1 MAEQPS
7 IQADKIVV
15 EKEQRRILNEL
26 TFSIPAGTLTG
37 LIGPSGSGKTTLMR
51 SIMGWDKG
59 ESGSLVVLGENAG
72 SKQLRSRIGYVTQAP
87 AVYEDLT
94 VEQNL
99 RYFAALVKAHKSQV
113 NKVVSE
119 VQLERRRH
127 GLVKDL
133 SGGERARVSLGLAL
147 LGDPAVLILD
157 EPTVGLDPLLRR
169 DLWNLFEELAE
180 KGKTLLIS
188 SHVMD
193 EAERCHRLLL
203 LRDGELLWQDSKEKL
218 LKTAGVSTVE
228 EAFIHMIDA
237 KEQSNVSL

>member
-51 SIMGWDKG
+51 SIMGVQVMK
-59 ESGSLVVLGENAG
+59 SGSLVVLGENAG

-218 LKTAGVSTVE
+218 LKTTGVSTVE

-237 KEQSNVSL
+237 KEAK

>member
-51 SIMGWDKG
+51 SIMGVQVMK
-59 ESGSLVVLGENAG
+59 SGSLVVLGENAG

-99 RYFAALVKAHKSQV
+99 RYFAALVKAPKSQV

-133 SGGERARVSLGLAL
+133 SGGERARVSLGIAL

-218 LKTAGVSTVE
+218 LKTTGVSTVE

-237 KEQSNVSL
+237 KEAK

>member
-51 SIMGWDKG
+51 SIMGVQVMK
-59 ESGSLVVLGENAG
+59 SGSLIVLGENAG

-99 RYFAALVKAHKSQV
+99 RYFAALVKAPKSQV

-133 SGGERARVSLGLAL
+133 SGGERARVSLGIAL

-218 LKTAGVSTVE
+218 LKTTGVSTVE

-237 KEQSNVSL
+237 KEAK

>member
-7 IQADKIVV
+7 IQAEKLVV
-15 EKEQRRILNEL
+15 EKEHKRILKEL

-37 LIGPSGSGKTTLMR
+37 LIGPSGSGKTTLIR
-51 SIMGWDKG
+51 SIVGVQATSG
-59 ESGSLVVLGENAG
+59 GSLTILGDKAG

-99 RYFAALVKAHKSQV
+99 RYFAVLLKAPKSQV
-113 NKVVSE
+113 DEVVAQ
-119 VQLERRRH
+119 VRLEHRRR

-147 LGDPAVLILD
+147 LGSPEVLVLD

-169 DLWNLFEELAE
+169 DLWDLFGELAE
-180 KGKTLLIS
+180 QGKTLLIS

-193 EAERCHRLLL
+193 EAERCQRLLL
-203 LRDGELLWQDSKEKL
+203 LRDGELLWQDSKERL
-218 LKTAGVSTVE
+218 LQTAGATSVE
-228 EAFIHMIDA
+228 EAFIRMIDM
-237 KEQSNVSL
+237 KEKK